1 MGKGQKGAPRG
12 GGKGMVDK
20 EQLYK
25 EFYPKVFGYVRS
37 KVNPSDA
44 EDVTANVFVKVYAN
58 LERFDEQRA
67 SLSTWIYTITH
78 NTVIDHWKRQEKAP
92 LSLEAHLEYLTEETQ
107 ADDMLQ
113 TLSEALE
120 KLTSIQRNVVI
131 LHYYFGLQ
139 HTEIARKLRLTPA
152 NTRKI
157 CSLALAALR
166 KNMNP

>member
-1 MGKGQKGAPRG
+1 
-12 GGKGMVDK
+12 MVDGEK
-20 EQLYK
+20 LYQ
-25 EFYPKVFGYVRS
+25 EFYPKVLGYVRS
-37 KVNPSDA
+37 KVSPSEA

-78 NTVIDHWKRQEKAP
+78 NTVIDHWKRQKKAP
-92 LSLEAHLEYLTEETQ
+92 LFLEEHLEYLAEEA
-107 ADDMLQ
+107 ADMDGSLEA
-113 TLSEALE
+113 LSEALE
-120 KLTSIQRNVVI
+120 KLTSVQRDVVI

-139 HTEIARKLRLTPA
+139 HTEIAQKLRLTSA

-166 KNMNP
+166 KNMNL

>member
-1 MGKGQKGAPRG
+1 
-12 GGKGMVDK
+12 MVDG
-20 EQLYK
+20 ERLYR
-25 EFYPKVFGYVRS
+25 EFYPKVLGYVRS
-37 KVNPSDA
+37 KVSPSDA

-58 LERFDEQRA
+58 LERFDEEKA

-78 NTVIDHWKRQEKAP
+78 NTVIDHWKRQGKAP
-92 LSLEAHLEYLTEETQ
+92 LSLEEHLEYLTEDTPGR
-107 ADDMLQ
+107 DDALDM
-113 TLSEALE
+113 LSEALD
-120 KLTSIQRNVVI
+120 KLTPVQRDVVI

-139 HTEIARKLRLTPA
+139 HTEIAQKLHLTPA

>member
-1 MGKGQKGAPRG
+1 
-12 GGKGMVDK
+12 MVDGEK
-20 EQLYK
+20 LYR

-92 LSLEAHLEYLTEETQ
+92 LSLEEHLEYLTEET
-107 ADDMLQ
+107 ADMDGSLEA
-113 TLSEALE
+113 LPEALE
-120 KLTSIQRNVVI
+120 KLTTVQRDVVI

-139 HTEIARKLRLTPA
+139 HTEIAQKLHLTPA

-157 CSLALAALR
+157 CSLALATLR
-166 KNMNP
+166 KNMKP

>member
-1 MGKGQKGAPRG
+1 
-12 GGKGMVDK
+12 MVDGEK
-20 EQLYK
+20 LYR

-92 LSLEAHLEYLTEETQ
+92 LSLEEHLEYLTEDA
-107 ADDMLQ
+107 ADMDGSLEA
-113 TLSEALE
+113 LSEALE
-120 KLTSIQRNVVI
+120 KLTSVQRDVVI

-139 HTEIARKLRLTPA
+139 HREIAQKLHLSPA

-157 CSLALAALR
+157 CSLALTALR
-166 KNMNP
+166 KNISLY

>member
-1 MGKGQKGAPRG
+1 
-12 GGKGMVDK
+12 MVDG
-20 EQLYK
+20 ETLYR
-25 EFYPKVFGYVRS
+25 EFYPKVLGYVRS
-37 KVNPSDA
+37 KVSPSDA

-58 LERFDEQRA
+58 LERFDEEKA

-92 LSLEAHLEYLTEETQ
+92 LSLEDHLEHLTEE
-107 ADDMLQ
+107 ARGDDMLQ

-120 KLTSIQRNVVI
+120 SLTAVQRDVVI

-139 HTEIARKLRLTPA
+139 HREIAQKLRLTPA

>member
-1 MGKGQKGAPRG
+1 
-12 GGKGMVDK
+12 MVDGEK
-20 EQLYK
+20 LYR

-37 KVNPSDA
+37 RVSPSDA

-58 LERFDEQRA
+58 LERFDEERA

-92 LSLEAHLEYLTEETQ
+92 LSLEEHLEYLTEE
-107 ADDMLQ
+107 AGMDEALQ
-113 TLSEALE
+113 ELSEALE
-120 KLTSIQRNVVI
+120 KLTSVQRDVVI

-139 HTEIARKLRLTPA
+139 HSEIAQKLHLTPA

-166 KNMNP
+166 KNMNL